1 MVTFESA
8 SDFEKV
14 VALLLTKA
22 GWKVTMPPNNTKGY
36 DIEAVKGN
44 EVLAVQVKN
53 YKTPVKIPQLEKFID
68 FLDLPIAARFTRGLF
83 VTSSEYSPKAIT
95 YFEQANNDKIRL
107 AVFKEGNL
115 TWTSKDKE
123 GNLIWIEV
131 DKEGNITQKT
141 STGGKPPKTTKLTYL
156 GVFTC
161 KGGVGKTTVSAHLAG
176 AFALSGYDVA
186 LIDLDPQ
193 QNLSTLL
200 GEGVK
205 LSNKKNSPGNTVTVY
220 DIKEWD
226 DKNPPDEVKM
236 VICDCSPVLDK
247 NPLELLQKLSYCIIP
262 TTLNPLGLNKN
273 GHVIKET
280 LQAIRSINK
289 DAYLFV
295 LINNYFP
302 DETRRSQVLKYQYER
317 YFAEFSKIDKR
328 FKFIDPDEVAIRNS
342 KQLFYWGYHIYD
354 GSRSE
359 LAFSP
364 VGGKC
369 LPKADFLNLLDYLEE
384 HSDIEK
390 VKNT

>member
-14 VALLLTKA
+14 VALFLTKA
-22 GWKVTMPPNNTKGY
+22 GWNVTMPPSNTKGY
-36 DIEAVKGN
+36 DLEAVKGS

-53 YKTPVKIPQLEKFID
+53 FQVPVRIPQLEKFTD
-68 FLDLPIAARFTRGLF
+68 FLELPIAARFTGGLF
-83 VTSSEYSPKAIT
+83 VTSSGFTRQAIT
-95 YFEQANNDKIRL
+95 YFEQVNNDKIRL
-107 AVFKEGNL
+107 ALFKDEKL
-115 TWTSKDKE
+115 ICTSKDEK
-123 GNLIWIEV
+123 GNLIWIELG
-131 DKEGNITQKT
+131 KEEITQPEPEE
-141 STGGKPPKTTKLTYL
+141 PPKATLEYI
-156 GVFTC
+156 GVFTS

-193 QNLSTLL
+193 KNLSTLL
-200 GEGVK
+200 GKGVQVSK
-205 LSNKKNSPGNTVTVY
+205 KKNSPGNRVTVY
-220 DIKEWD
+220 NFEQWD
-226 DKNPPDEVKM
+226 DKNPPDDVKM
-236 VICDCSPVLDK
+236 VICDCSPVLSE
-247 NPLELLQKLSYCIIP
+247 NPREIIEKLSYCIIP

-280 LQAIRSINK
+280 LHKIRSINK

-302 DETRRSQVLKYQYER
+302 DETKKGQVLKYQYKI
-317 YFAEFSKIDKR
+317 YFDEFSKIDKK
-328 FKFIDPDEVAIRNS
+328 FKFIDPDEAAIRNS
-342 KQLFYWGYHIYD
+342 KLLFYWGYHIYD
-354 GSRSE
+354 GSPPE

-364 VGGKC
+364 VGGTC

>member
-14 VALLLTKA
+14 VALLLTTKL
-22 GWKVTMPPNNTKGY
+22 GWNVTMPPSNTKGY
-36 DIEAVKGN
+36 DIEAVEGN
-44 EVLAVQVKN
+44 EVFAVQVKN
-53 YKTPVKIPQLEKFID
+53 LKVPVKVPQLEKFTD
-68 FLDLPIAARFTRGLF
+68 FLELPIAARFTKGLF
-83 VTSSEYSPKAIT
+83 VTSSGYTRQALT
-95 YFEQANNDKIRL
+95 YFEQGNNDKIRL
-107 AVFKEGNL
+107 VLFKDGNL
-115 TWTSKDKE
+115 TWTSKDEE

-131 DKEGNITQKT
+131 GKEGNTIQPEPEE
-141 STGGKPPKTTKLTYL
+141 PPKTTLEYL

-193 QNLSTLL
+193 KNLSTLL
-200 GEGVK
+200 GDGVK
-205 LSNKKNSPGNTVTVY
+205 LSNKKNTPGNTVTVY
-220 DIKEWD
+220 NIEEWD
-226 DKNPPDEVKM
+226 DKNPPDDLKM
-236 VICDCSPVLDK
+236 VICDCSPFLEN
-247 NPLELLQKLSYCIIP
+247 NPRELIQKLSYCIIP

-280 LQAIRSINK
+280 LHAIRSINK

-317 YFAEFSKIDKR
+317 YFAEFSKMDNK

-354 GSRSE
+354 GSPSE

>member
-14 VALLLTKA
+14 VALLLTQA
-22 GWKVTMPPNNTKGY
+22 GWKITMPPANTKGY
-36 DIEAVKGN
+36 DIEAVKGS

-53 YKTPVKIPQLEKFID
+53 YKTSVKIPQLEKFID
-68 FLDLPIAARFTRGLF
+68 FLELPIAAKFTKGLF
-83 VTSSEYSPKAIT
+83 VTSSVYSSQALT
-95 YFEQANNDKIRL
+95 YFEQINNDKIRL

-115 TWTSKDKE
+115 TWTSRDKD
-123 GNLIWIEV
+123 GNLIWRGVDGPIE
-131 DKEGNITQKT
+131 
-141 STGGKPPKTTKLTYL
+141 PPPEIIPPTKKLTYF

-193 QNLSTLL
+193 QNLTTLL

-220 DIKEWD
+220 NVDEWD
-226 DKNPPDEVKM
+226 DENPPDDVKM

-247 NPLELLQKLSYCIIP
+247 NPPEILKKLSYCIIP

-273 GHVIKET
+273 GHVIQET
-280 LQAIRSINK
+280 LKAIRSINK

-302 DETRRSQVLKYQYER
+302 DENKRSQVLKYQYQL
-317 YFAEFSKIDKR
+317 YFDELSQQDSR
-328 FKFIDPDEVAIRNS
+328 FKFIDPDQVAIRNS

-359 LAFSP
+359 LAFTP
-364 VGGKC
+364 IGGRC
-369 LPKADFLNLLDYLEE
+369 LPKADFLNLLEYLEE
-384 HSDIEK
+384 HSDIESLR
-390 VKNT
+390 NT

>member
-14 VALLLTKA
+14 VALLLSKA

-36 DIEAVKGN
+36 DIEAVKGS

-53 YKTPVKIPQLEKFID
+53 FQVPVKIPQLERFTD
-68 FLDLPIAARFTRGLF
+68 FLELPIAARFTGGLF
-83 VTSSEYSPKAIT
+83 VTSSGYTRQAIT
-95 YFEQANNDKIRL
+95 YFEQGNNDKIRL
-107 AVFKEGNL
+107 VLFKDGKL
-115 TWTSKDKE
+115 ICTSKDEE
-123 GNLIWIEV
+123 GNLIWIELG
-131 DKEGNITQKT
+131 KEEITQPEPEE
-141 STGGKPPKTTKLTYL
+141 PPKATLEYI
-156 GVFTC
+156 GVFTS

-186 LIDLDPQ
+186 L
-193 QNLSTLL
+193 
-200 GEGVK
+200 GKGVQV
-205 LSNKKNSPGNTVTVY
+205 SNKRNTPGNRVTVY
-220 DIKEWD
+220 NFEQWN
-226 DKNPPDEVKM
+226 DKNPPDDVKM
-236 VICDCSPVLDK
+236 VICDCSPVLSE
-247 NPLELLQKLSYCIIP
+247 NPREIIEKLSYCIIP

-280 LQAIRSINK
+280 LHAIRRINK

-295 LINNYFP
+295 LINNYFQ
-302 DETRRSQVLKYQYER
+302 DETKMGRVLKYQYKK
-317 YFAEFSKIDKR
+317 YFAEFSNIDNK
-328 FKFIDPDEVAIRNS
+328 FKFIDPDDAAIRNS
-342 KQLFYWGYHIYD
+342 KLLFYWGHHIYD
-354 GSRSE
+354 GSPPE

-364 VGGKC
+364 VGGTC

>member
-36 DIEAVKGN
+36 DIEAVKGS

-53 YKTPVKIPQLEKFID
+53 YKVTVRIPQLEKFMD

-83 VTSSEYSPKAIT
+83 VTSSEYSPNAIT
-95 YFEQANNDKIRL
+95 YFDQAANNHKFKL
-107 AVFKEGNL
+107 AVFKDGNL
-115 TWTSKDKE
+115 TWTSRDKE
-123 GNLIWIEV
+123 GNLIWIRV
-131 DKEGNITQKT
+131 DREGTITQP
-141 STGGKPPKTTKLTYL
+141 KPPDEPEPTKLTYF

-205 LSNKKNSPGNTVTVY
+205 LSNNRNTPGNTVTVY
-220 DIKEWD
+220 NFEEWD
-226 DKNPPDEVKM
+226 DDNPPDDVKM

-247 NPLELLQKLSYCIIP
+247 NPRELIQKLSYCIIP

-317 YFAEFSKIDKR
+317 YFAEFSKIDNK